1 MIRNVWTDVGRI
13 NTVCVDSYDNGV
25 LQGRL
30 YSPCQEVE
38 CFASL
43 SQFLLK
49 MEQLL
54 DETQQ
59 PQSYTRLRRFS
70 SLLQPDLCGASPAP
84 VRRGGRATFDLQVIF
99 RQNTSWQG
107 ILHWREANVQHS
119 FRSVLELVILM
130 DSALR
135 SLEGRDT
142 A

>member
-1 MIRNVWTDVGRI
+1 MIREIWTHGCRN
-13 NTVCVDSYDNGV
+13 NTVCIDSYENGV

-30 YSPCQEVE
+30 YNPSREAE
-38 CFASL
+38 TFFSL

-54 DETQQ
+54 DEMQQ
-59 PQSYTRLRRFS
+59 PQAYTQPRKFS
-70 SLLQPDLCGASPAP
+70 TLLQSGHGECAPAP
-84 VRRGGRATFDLQVIF
+84 VRRGAEATFDLQVIF

-107 ILHWREANVQHS
+107 ILHWREANIQHS